1 MMELPE
7 EKIRARDE
15 VCNLPERVFREITMF
30 AKKHSIQKVILFGSR
45 ARGTHRER
53 SDIDI
58 ALKNVVFFSP
68 YSLGDLIDEI
78 AESDFPYLAD
88 VLIYEEITNPALKEH
103 IDMVGKRFVI

>member
-1 MMELPE
+1 MDFGLTEFQK
-7 EKIRARDE
+7 KI
-15 VCNLPERVFREITMF
+15 LIG
-30 AKKHSIQKVILFGSR
+30 ILQKYIKSGVGLVFGSR
-45 ARGTHRER
+45 AMGTNTER

-88 VLIYEEITNPALKEH
+88 VIIYEDITNPALKEH

>member
-1 MMELPE
+1 MDFGLTESQKKILTGILQKYIKSGE
-7 EKIRARDE
+7 EI
-15 VCNLPERVFREITMF
+15 V
-30 AKKHSIQKVILFGSR
+30 FGSR
-45 ARGTHRER
+45 AMGTNTER

-88 VLIYEEITNPALKEH
+88 VIIYEDITNPALKEH
-103 IDMVGKRFVI
+103 IDRVGKRLVIVKKI

>member
-1 MMELPE
+1 MDFGLTESQK
-7 EKIRARDE
+7 KI
-15 VCNLPERVFREITMF
+15 LIG
-30 AKKHSIQKVILFGSR
+30 ILQKYIKSGEGIVFGSR
-45 ARGTHRER
+45 AMGTNTER

-88 VLIYEEITNPALKEH
+88 VIIYEDITNPALKEH
-103 IDMVGKRFVI
+103 IDRVGKMFVIVKKI

>member
-1 MMELPE
+1 MKFGLTETQ
-7 EKIRARDE
+7 EKI
-15 VCNLPERVFREITMF
+15 LIG
-30 AKKHSIQKVILFGSR
+30 ILKRYIKNGEAIVFGSR
-45 ARGTHRER
+45 AMGTNTAR

-58 ALKNVVFFSP
+58 ALKNVEFFSP

-103 IDMVGKRFVI
+103 IGRVGEKLVGRK